1 MVEVRVLGPVE
12 VVTGDTVVSGADRQL
27 AVLAMLVAAR
37 GRTVTPDRLIDQLWD
52 GEPPPSAMNSLQVY
66 VSRLRRLLEPARRPR
81 TAATILVSEGAGY
94 ALRLTDDAVDAWALD
109 RALARVS
116 ALPPSRALATVEER
130 LIAWRGTPY
139 AQFAGEPW
147 ARPETAR
154 LEELRWSARE
164 KVVELLLKL
173 GRVPEVVSR
182 ATALTAEQ
190 PLRGEGWR
198 LLALGLWTA
207 GRSEDALAALR
218 RHGDYLAE
226 ELGLDPEPALA
237 ALKRAIR
244 SGTLAPDAAARPEA
258 LAFDTA
264 DRPEALAF
272 DTADRPEA
280 LASDAA
286 DRLEAL
292 AGAQAA
298 PVPDVRPAQLPW
310 TSASFEGRVAQLREL
325 TAHADRG
332 DGTVL
337 AVITGAGGVGKTTLA
352 LRWAHDVADR
362 YEDGQLYADLRG
374 FGPEDSP
381 TDPGEVLAGF
391 LGALG
396 VPDHRVP
403 PGRTERV
410 ALYRSVLAGR
420 RMLLVLDN
428 ARDADQ
434 VRPLL
439 PGTPGCAVVVTG
451 RARLTGLVMTEG
463 AREVRLD
470 AFTDDEAR
478 AYLRARLRPE
488 VADADPTARD
498 AVIARCGGLP
508 LALAVV
514 CARAAAFPLPLVAA
528 ELATEQGL
536 DAFTW
541 PGLEHDPRA
550 VFSWSYRHL
559 PPSAATAFRRLALN
573 PGADLTLAAAV
584 AAIAAATN
592 APETNVSGTGAL
604 TTDSSGAEA
613 PTTVAAIGGHR
624 AGTRRLLR
632 SLCDAHL
639 LIEHQPDRFAYHD
652 LIREY
657 ATELA
662 AHLDPAPER
671 DAVLRRLA
679 DHHLYSAANAAK
691 VFYPFRHRV
700 LDDIPGDAM
709 PVAFAEGDQTAALAW
724 MESEYRNAMA
734 LADHHPGPF
743 AWAFASFQQD
753 VHFYVEDS
761 IALAEL
767 GVARAERD
775 GDLWW
780 ISYLNYMIG
789 RGHLRMNRPD
799 AARPA
804 LERSTEVARRLGDP
818 LRLGHGLLSL
828 AISITGVHR
837 VPTPEQAAAAYP
849 YALEARENYR
859 KLSGRMQE
867 IGESDILRT
876 VGWHHYYEP
885 DGRARARAVACF
897 RSAIEINAR
906 HGNTAD
912 AAETWTELGVLLHHA
927 GDLPAAVEAFDTA
940 LTVHGDETYL
950 RMNALI
956 GLHTCHRERGD
967 SGAADRV
974 RAEAVSLMRTA
985 RYPDVERLTAILA
998 TSAPPDVPARPADR
1012 RPPASSRR
1020 SG

>member
-1 MVEVRVLGPVE
+1 MLKVRVLGPVE
-12 VVTGDTVVSGADRQL
+12 VVAGDTVVSGADRQL
-27 AVLAMLVAAR
+27 AVLGMLVAAR
-37 GRTVTPDRLIDQLWD
+37 GRTVTPDRLIDQLWE
-52 GEPPPSAMNSLQVY
+52 GQPPPSGTNSLQAY
-66 VSRLRRLLEPARRPR
+66 VSRLRRLLEPHRRPR
-81 TAATILVSEGAGY
+81 AAATVLVSEGAGY
-94 ALRLTDDAVDAWALD
+94 ALKLADDAVDAWALERD
-109 RALARVS
+109 LARVPT
-116 ALPPSRALATVEER
+116 LPPSRALAALEER
-130 LIAWRGTPY
+130 LAAWRGAPY
-139 AQFAGEPW
+139 AQFAGETW

-164 KVVELLLKL
+164 KAVELLLRL
-173 GRVPEVVSR
+173 GRVPEAVAR
-182 ATALTAEQ
+182 ATALTEEQ
-190 PLRGEGWR
+190 PMRGEGWR
-198 LLALGLWTA
+198 LLARGLWA
-207 GRSEDALAALR
+207 DDRPADALDALE
-218 RHGDYLAE
+218 RHGSYLAG

-237 ALKRAIR
+237 ALERAIR
-244 SGTLAPDAAARPEA
+244 S
-258 LAFDTA
+258 
-264 DRPEALAF
+264 
-272 DTADRPEA
+272 
-280 LASDAA
+280 
-286 DRLEAL
+286 EAL
-292 AGAQAA
+292 AGPQGA
-298 PVPDVRPAQLPW
+298 PVPPVRPAQLPW
-310 TSASFEGRVAQLREL
+310 PSASFEGRAAQLREL
-325 TAHADRG
+325 TAHAGSG
-332 DGTVL
+332 DGTML
-337 AVITGAGGVGKTTLA
+337 ALITGAGGVGKTTLA
-352 LRWAHDVADR
+352 LRWAHDVAAR

-381 TDPGEVLAGF
+381 TDPAEILAGF

-403 PGRTERV
+403 PGRDERV

-428 ARDADQ
+428 ARDAGQ

-478 AYLRARLRPE
+478 AYVRSRLRPE
-488 VADADPTARD
+488 VADADPAARD

-514 CARAAAFPLPLVAA
+514 CARAAASPPAASPLAVSPLAASPPAVSPLAASPLAVVAG
-528 ELATEQGL
+528 ELADEPGL
-536 DAFTW
+536 DAFAW
-541 PGLEHDPRA
+541 PGLDHDPRS

-559 PPSAATAFRRLALN
+559 PAPVATVFRHLALH
-573 PGADLTLAAAV
+573 PGPDVTLAAAGAV
-584 AAIAAATN
+584 TGLDRAA
-592 APETNVSGTGAL
+592 
-604 TTDSSGAEA
+604 
-613 PTTVAAIGGHR
+613 
-624 AGTRRLLR
+624 TRRLLR

-639 LIEHQPDRFAYHD
+639 LTEHQPDRFVFHD
-652 LIREY
+652 LLRQY

-662 AHLDPAPER
+662 DRTGAE
-671 DAVLRRLA
+671 AVLRRLA

-700 LDDIPGDAM
+700 LDDIPPGAQ
-709 PVAFAEGDQTAALAW
+709 PVEFAEGDQAGALAW
-724 MESEYRNAMA
+724 LEGEYRNAMA
-734 LADHHPGPF
+734 LAEHHPGPF

-761 IALAEL
+761 IALAERD
-767 GVARAERD
+767 VARAERD

-780 ISYLNYMIG
+780 ISYLTYMIG
-789 RGHLRMNRPD
+789 RGHLRMNRPE

-804 LERSTEVARRLGDP
+804 LERSTEVARELGDP

-859 KLSGRMQE
+859 KLDGQMQE

-885 DGRARARAVACF
+885 DGRSRAIACF
-897 RSAIEINAR
+897 RAAIDINDR

-912 AAETWTELGVLLHHA
+912 AAETWTELGTLLHHA
-927 GDLPAAVEAFDTA
+927 GDLPAAVEAFGTA
-940 LTVHGDETYL
+940 LTVYGDETYL
-950 RMNALI
+950 RMNPLI
-956 GLHTCHRERGD
+956 GLYTCHRDRRDTE
-967 SGAADRV
+967 AAERV
-974 RAEAVSLMRTA
+974 REEAVALMRTA

-998 TSAPPDVPARPADR
+998 TSAP
-1012 RPPASSRR
+1012 
-1020 SG
+1020 